1 MSCRTTYDFISSE
14 FRKVRILPKRHG
26 IKPSAQS
33 SPQKETL
40 PNTSKRPVES
50 RNCTLPTLS
59 YFRSLP
65 ILAKDPLK
73 I

>member
-1 MSCRTTYDFISSE
+1 M
-14 FRKVRILPKRHG
+14 PKRHG

-40 PNTSKRPVES
+40 PNTSKKPAEG
-50 RNCTLPTLS
+50 RNCTLPALS